1 MEKQLVVFPRLQS
14 NTCLKSPFGLLRRS
28 EFRDGEG
35 QGINWSFWPFQAKKK
50 IKEEKK
56 SINDW

>member
-35 QGINWSFWPFQAKKK
+35 QGINWSFWPFQAENKLKKK
-50 IKEEKK
+50 KRV
-56 SINDW
+56 